1 MPVRALNLYYARD
14 PGVRAEVLSTRLR
27 ASAVRA
33 AMAVPGGRVFRRVD
47 GDAELPDVIWDCAF
61 ADAAAHDRD
70 MDARA
75 ASPEFEAVRAHMRT
89 LTRRFER
96 VLYAFDSN
104 GTHVSVGETIG
115 ALIAHAWIHHSDAT
129 ATDSMSSIAAIA
141 STQLANAANILDRQ
155 DDNTRLPE
163 WIIETPARSRA
174 VLATSISSWIAPH
187 PHLRATSF
195 LWERVG

>member
-14 PGVRAEVLSTRLR
+14 PDVRAEVLSTRLR
-27 ASAVRA
+27 ASAVRT
-33 AMAVPGGRVFRRVD
+33 AMAVPSGRVFRRVD
-47 GDAELPDVIWDCAF
+47 GDSDLPDVIWDCVF

-96 VLYAFDSN
+96 VLYTFDSKGMHVRLAKSI
-104 GTHVSVGETIG
+104 GT
-115 ALIAHAWIHHSDAT
+115 LIAHAWIYHSDAT
-129 ATDSMSSIAAIA
+129 ATDKGSPIAALA
-141 STQLANAANILDRQ
+141 STQLANAATILHRQ

-163 WIIETPARSRA
+163 WIIEAPARSRA
-174 VLATSISSWIAPH
+174 MLAVSISSWIASDPQ
-187 PHLRATSF
+187 LQATSF